1 MSGVGATADS
11 AGDPEVVGSGQTQLC
26 KSGREFGGTDRGVGG
41 RVGEGVQ
48 CRYGGGGEADIDGV
62 GVNETDTGTSEDT

>member
-1 MSGVGATADS
+1 MSDVGATADS

-41 RVGEGVQ
+41 RVGEGYNVDM
-48 CRYGGGGEADIDGV
+48 EVV
-62 GVNETDTGTSEDT
+62 GRRISTE